1 MSNRKTT
8 LEKLIARRDLV
19 DEMFLQYSD
28 KERLNNNLTAL
39 GNLALIG
46 GRLDTMIRRVGA
58 RERRQK

>member
-1 MSNRKTT
+1 MSDRKTT

-28 KERLNNNLTAL
+28 KERLNSNLAAL